1 MQGLIPANVQVWDL
15 REGQLLYTLHGHEG
29 PTYGVAFSPA
39 GDFFASG
46 SGDEQVGNC
55 PHHPIRS
62 LGLQISPLCPGGS
75 ALSLQHVGHK
85 HHTSLC
91 WGDAH
96 CLMPPALCSA
106 GAGVAHEL

>member
-1 MQGLIPANVQVWDL
+1 MQGLIQADVQVWDL

-55 PHHPIRS
+55 RNAHRS
-62 LGLQISPLCPGGS
+62 DCTLGLQIQPYASVAACPACSMWGTTS
-75 ALSLQHVGHK
+75 C
-85 HHTSLC
+85 TSLPLQVL
-91 WGDAH
+91 G
-96 CLMPPALCSA
+96 
-106 GAGVAHEL
+106 

>member
-1 MQGLIPANVQVWDL
+1 MQGLIQAGVQVWDL

-55 PHHPIRS
+55 R
-62 LGLQISPLCPGGS
+62 
-75 ALSLQHVGHK
+75 
-85 HHTSLC
+85 
-91 WGDAH
+91 
-96 CLMPPALCSA
+96 PA
-106 GAGVAHEL
+106 